1 MEETR
6 QQTEQLLNLNLDL
19 MARSVV
25 EGFITGLHKSP
36 FHGFSVEFAE
46 HRLYNT
52 GESVKSIDWKL
63 FARTDKLFVKRFEEE
78 TNLRCQLVLD
88 ASSSMYYPAGKFNKI
103 RFSVYAAAALIYLL
117 KRQKD
122 AFGLSTFSEQ
132 LQFNSPARSTLAHQK
147 ILFQE
152 LENLLKQAPGPQK
165 TALATTLDFLAE
177 SLHQRSMVIIFSDLF
192 ESMANPALLLE
203 AIRHLR
209 YNKHEVIIFQVLD
222 QEKEAAFN
230 FENRPYLF
238 TDLETGKEYKV
249 NPAIVRA
256 DYQLR
261 MKVFTDE
268 LVLKCGQNHI
278 DFTQVNIA
286 DGFFSVLNA
295 FLLRR
300 NKMLK

>member
-1 MEETR
+1 MDETR

-19 MARSVV
+19 MSRSVV

-63 FARTDKLFVKRFEEE
+63 FARTDKLFIKRFEEE
-78 TNLRCQLVLD
+78 TNLRCQLVID
-88 ASSSMYYPAGKFNKI
+88 TSSSMYFPAGKYNKA

-122 AFGLSTFSEQ
+122 AFGLSTFGED
-132 LQFNSPARSTLAHQK
+132 LYFNSACRSTLAHQK

-152 LENLLKQAPGPQK
+152 LESLLITAPK
-165 TALATTLDFLAE
+165 TRKTSLAKTLHFLSD

-192 ESMANPALLLE
+192 EGMDNQADLIA

-222 QEKEAAFN
+222 QEKELEFS
-230 FENRPYLF
+230 FENRPWLF
-238 TDLETGKEYKV
+238 TDLETGREFKINPNTVKAEYK
-249 NPAIVRA
+249 
-256 DYQLR
+256 QR
-261 MKVFTDE
+261 MQAFKDE
-268 LVLKCGQNHI
+268 LILKCGQNHT
-278 DFTQVNIA
+278 DFNSINIA
-286 DGFFSVLNA
+286 DGFYKVLNA

-300 NKMLK
+300 NKML

>member
-1 MEETR
+1 MDETR
-6 QQTEQLLNLNLDL
+6 SQTEKLLNLNLDL
-19 MARSVV
+19 MSRSVV

-63 FARTDKLFVKRFEEE
+63 FARTDKLFIKRFEEE
-78 TNLRCQLVLD
+78 TNLRCQLIVD
-88 ASSSMYYPAGKFNKI
+88 TSSSMYFPKGKLNKI

-122 AFGLSTFSEQ
+122 AFGLSTFDEEI
-132 LQFNSPARSTLAHQK
+132 QFNSSCRSTLAHQK
-147 ILFQE
+147 IIFQE
-152 LENLLKQAPGPQK
+152 LEKLLMTEPKVKK
-165 TALATTLDFLAE
+165 TSLAKTLHFLSD

-192 ESMANPALLLE
+192 ESMHNQADLIA

-222 QEKEAAFN
+222 REKELEFN
-230 FENRPYLF
+230 FDNRPILF
-238 TDLETGKEYKV
+238 TDLETGEEFKINPNTVKAEYQQHMRAFKE
-249 NPAIVRA
+249 
-256 DYQLR
+256 D
-261 MKVFTDE
+261 
-268 LVLKCGQNHI
+268 LVLKCAQNHCDFNSI
-278 DFTQVNIA
+278 DIG
-286 DGFFSVLNA
+286 DGFYNVLNA

-300 NKMLK
+300 NKML